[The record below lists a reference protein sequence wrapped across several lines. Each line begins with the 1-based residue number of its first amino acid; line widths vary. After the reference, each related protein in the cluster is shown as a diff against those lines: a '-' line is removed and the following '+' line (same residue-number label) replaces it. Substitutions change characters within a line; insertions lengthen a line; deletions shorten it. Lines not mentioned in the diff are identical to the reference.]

1 MAREQLQDKGSAD
14 EARYRARSL
23 WLDSVPEPLTPR
35 PSLPGDLDC
44 DVAIVGAGFTGLWS
58 AYYLKSHQPDL
69 RVAVLEAEVAGYG
82 PSGRNGGWASS
93 GISASPRAYE
103 RKSDR
108 DAVIRATRET
118 FSSVDEIGA
127 VAEREGID
135 CGYLKAGMLTV
146 ATTAPQVERL
156 NDSVRSS
163 RAVGMSDDDLW
174 LLDQTGTAELADV
187 NRVRLASFTPHAARV
202 DPARLVRGLAHA
214 CERLGVHIFERTR
227 ALDAGPGT
235 VRCEHGTVRA
245 EIVLRAT
252 EAYTS
257 TLHGSSRNYL
267 PLYSLMIATEPLPDE
282 AWEQH
287 RWRDGLLI
295 GDRHHLFFY
304 AQRTTDGRIAIG
316 GRGAPYR
323 LGRPIDERNE
333 RNDAVRT
340 RLETALRWNFPIAAD
355 ARVTHHW
362 GGPLAVPRD
371 WSMSISFDRSTG
383 FGFAGGY
390 VGHGVVASNI
400 SGRTL
405 ADLALG
411 RDSELVSLPWVG
423 HRSRKWEPE
432 PLRYLASTAIVRT
445 LGSADRAEDRSGKRA
460 LRTVFTSP
468 FMPPQ

>member
-1 MAREQLQDKGSAD
+1 MTREQVENVAMGD
-14 EARYRARSL
+14 ESRYRARSL
-23 WLDSVPEPLTPR
+23 WLDQLPEPLTPR
-35 PSLPGDLDC
+35 PALPGDLTC

-58 AYYLKSHQPDL
+58 AYYLKQLQPDL
-69 RVAVLEAEVAGYG
+69 RIAVLEAEVAGYG

-108 DAVIRATRET
+108 EAVKRATRET
-118 FSSVDEIGA
+118 FNTVNEIGE
-127 VAEREGID
+127 VAEREGIE

-146 ATTAPQVERL
+146 ATTAPQEERL
-156 NDSVRSS
+156 ADSVRAS
-163 RAVGMSDDDLW
+163 REVGMSDEDLW
-174 LLDQTGTAELADV
+174 MLGPAESGALAAI
-187 NRVRLASFTPHAARV
+187 NRVRAASYTPHAARI

-214 CERLGVHIFERTR
+214 CERLGVEIYERTR
-227 ALDAGPGT
+227 ALDAGPGS

-245 EIVLRAT
+245 DIVLRAT
-252 EAYTS
+252 ESYTS
-257 TLHGSSRNYL
+257 SLHGSSRNYL
-267 PLYSLMIATEPLPDE
+267 PLYSLMIATEPLSDE
-282 AWEQH
+282 AWEKH
-287 RWRDGLLI
+287 VWTDGLLI

-304 AQRTTDGRIAIG
+304 AQRTSDGRIAIG

-340 RLETALRWNFPIAAD
+340 RLETALRWNFPIAED

-371 WSMSISFDRSTG
+371 WSMSISFDRASG

-390 VGHGVVASNI
+390 VGHGVVAANI

-411 RDSELVSLPWVG
+411 RDSDLVSLPWVG

-432 PLRYLASTAIVRT
+432 PLRYLASTAIVKT
-445 LGSADRAEDRSGKRA
+445 LGSADRAEDRNGRRA
-460 LRTVFTSP
+460 YRTVFTSP